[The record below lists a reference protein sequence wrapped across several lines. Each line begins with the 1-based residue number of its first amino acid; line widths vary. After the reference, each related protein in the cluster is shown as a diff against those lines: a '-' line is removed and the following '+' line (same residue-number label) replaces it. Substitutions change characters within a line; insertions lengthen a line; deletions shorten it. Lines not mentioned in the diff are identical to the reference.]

1 MQPSFITS
9 PSTWVVLT
17 LSLLPAVLGSPLFQK
32 RAKGPWLG
40 LNTDF
45 PDPSFMKAADNKWY
59 AFGTNGNGKR
69 IQVARSDDFNTW
81 TLLDVEALPT
91 LSTWETDRDHWA
103 PDVIL
108 RVSYLGFRKKKKELP
123 HLHQML
129 ISTGRRKV
137 CYVLLRRS

>member
-1 MQPSFITS
+1 MHLPLLTS
-9 PSTWVVLT
+9 PSTWVAA
-17 LSLLPAVLGSPLFQK
+17 LSLLPAVQASPLFQK
-32 RAKGPWLG
+32 RAKGAWLG
-40 LNTDF
+40 ANTDF

-91 LSTWETDRDHWA
+91 LSTWETAIDHWA

-108 RVSYLGFRKKKKELP
+108 RVSYLGFRNKETYI
-123 HLHQML
+123 L
-129 ISTGRRKV
+129 ISLGRRKIRH
-137 CYVLLRRS
+137 VLLRRS